1 MDLCFSFSWL
11 GGCDIC
17 VQDPTI
23 GAEPAGISL
32 MVKMNSK
39 KSLDTPRNGSFSV
52 PYFHLEKRGQ
62 QSIRLSCCGTGW
74 GMGKVQH
81 VEIKPPMA
89 MGTIWQDFHISC
101 KCMVQIHNQCISD
114 FAHPSYKQG

>member
-17 VQDPTI
+17 VQGPTI

-39 KSLDTPRNGSFSV
+39 KSLVTPRNGSFSV
-52 PYFHLEKRGQ
+52 PYFHLEKRGVAKHKT
-62 QSIRLSCCGTGW
+62 IVLWDRLGHG
-74 GMGKVQH
+74 
-81 VEIKPPMA
+81 
-89 MGTIWQDFHISC
+89 
-101 KCMVQIHNQCISD
+101 
-114 FAHPSYKQG
+114 